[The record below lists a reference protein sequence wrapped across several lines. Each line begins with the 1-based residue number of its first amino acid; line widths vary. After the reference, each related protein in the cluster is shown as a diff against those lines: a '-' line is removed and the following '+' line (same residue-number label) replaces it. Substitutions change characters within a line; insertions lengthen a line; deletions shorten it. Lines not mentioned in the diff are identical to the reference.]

1 MKSITRVFLLSQ
13 ILDLTFTYYA
23 IKSVIAFEV
32 NPLGL
37 TVELILL
44 KAMVIGLV
52 AYVLEKTTLPK
63 LVWIVPIITTLV
75 VVWNGLVIVME
86 MI

>member
-1 MKSITRVFLLSQ
+1 MKPITRIFLLTQ
-13 ILDLTFTYYA
+13 ILDLTLTYYA

-37 TVELILL
+37 TIELVLL

-52 AYVLEKTTLPK
+52 AYVLEKTNLPK

-75 VVWNGLVIVME
+75 VVWNGIIIVSE
-86 MI
+86 LL

>member
-1 MKSITRVFLLSQ
+1 MKQITRVFILTQ

-23 IKSVIAFEV
+23 IKSVIAFEA
-32 NPLGL
+32 NPLWL

-44 KAMVIGLV
+44 KAMVIVLV
-52 AYVLEKTTLPK
+52 AYVLEKTNLPK

>member
-1 MKSITRVFLLSQ
+1 MKPITRIFLLTQ
-13 ILDLTFTYYA
+13 ILDLALTYYA
-23 IKSVIAFEV
+23 IKNVIAFEV

-52 AYVLEKTTLPK
+52 AYVLEKTNLPK